1 MAIKAGMMEKWEA
14 ELEKGTSLSKCLR
27 CGCMKGALEEM
38 RSCLSSVEDTESA
51 ELLKKLASWLGR
63 MESSL
68 YT

>member
-1 MAIKAGMMEKWEA
+1 MATKPDMMEKWEA
-14 ELEKGTSLSKCLR
+14 ELEKGTSLSKCLQ

-38 RSCLSSVEDTESA
+38 RSCLSSAGDTASA
-51 ELLKKLASWLGR
+51 ELLKRVAFWLGR